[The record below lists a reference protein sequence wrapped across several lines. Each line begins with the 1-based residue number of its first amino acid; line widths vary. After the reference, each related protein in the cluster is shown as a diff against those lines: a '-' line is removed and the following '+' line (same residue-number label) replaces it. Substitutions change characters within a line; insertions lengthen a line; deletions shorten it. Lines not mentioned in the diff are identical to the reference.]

1 MPYYQVVL
9 ESFEEG
15 VKAHSIINSDDID
28 DVLKEIKVLLKHFRV
43 VKVRNMNKVPY
54 EGGMIIMP

>member
-1 MPYYQVVL
+1 MPYQVVL
-9 ESFEEG
+9 ESFEG

-54 EGGMIIMP
+54 EGGIIMMP